1 MLALFT
7 PNRPEPSPVSESM
20 YQACLEQLAALP
32 PELLPKLKGWLS
44 SDVYGDQR
52 WQDLIKVEM
61 SSDTWS
67 QLEVAAGYWL
77 LQETRHCGK
86 ADWDGEFYSGY
97 FCQAFDLFHS
107 IRYRTP
113 TSGSREQLVIGSKL
127 WHDLV
132 VGGLTHAGEMAKD
145 EVTYRRV
152 IFTSDEQAAAFAAM
166 TKHLSGKAAMAG
178 LIALQ
183 RYLQPRETD

>member
-7 PNRPEPSPVSESM
+7 PNRPEPSPVSESI

-44 SDVYGDQR
+44 RDVYGDKR

-77 LQETRHCGK
+77 LQ
-86 ADWDGEFYSGY
+86 
-97 FCQAFDLFHS
+97 
-107 IRYRTP
+107 
-113 TSGSREQLVIGSKL
+113 
-127 WHDLV
+127 
-132 VGGLTHAGEMAKD
+132 
-145 EVTYRRV
+145 
-152 IFTSDEQAAAFAAM
+152 
-166 TKHLSGKAAMAG
+166 
-178 LIALQ
+178 
-183 RYLQPRETD
+183 

>member
-7 PNRPEPSPVSESM
+7 PNRPEPSPVSESI

-44 SDVYGDQR
+44 RDVYGDKR

-77 LQETRHCGK
+77 LQEAQHCRR
-86 ADWDGEFYSGY
+86 AAWDEEFSAGY

-107 IRYRTP
+107 IRHRT
-113 TSGSREQLVIGSKL
+113 TSGSREELVIASKL

-132 VGGLTHAGEMAKD
+132 IGGLTHAGAMALD
-145 EVTYRRV
+145 EVTYQRV
-152 IFTSDEQAAAFAAM
+152 VFTSDEQAAAFAAM
-166 TKHLSGKAAMAG
+166 TEHLSGKAATAG
-178 LIALQ
+178 LMALQ
-183 RYLQPRETD
+183 RYLRSTEPW